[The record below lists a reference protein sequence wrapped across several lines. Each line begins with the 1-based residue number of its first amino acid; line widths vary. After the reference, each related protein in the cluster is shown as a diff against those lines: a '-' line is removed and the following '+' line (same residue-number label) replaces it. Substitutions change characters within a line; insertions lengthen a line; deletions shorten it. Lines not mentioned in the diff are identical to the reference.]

1 VIIFFLDSA
10 IVELLAILQFSI
22 KLKLQNIT
30 KTHAVTWQQEQA
42 DLYLL
47 IPNFYNVLHISGAS
61 GPWPCPW
68 KGFSTESFVSSIS
81 VIIFGALI
89 GNWIDKTTRLKAAQV
104 FLAVQ
109 VPIL

>member
-1 VIIFFLDSA
+1 
-10 IVELLAILQFSI
+10 
-22 KLKLQNIT
+22 LQNIT